1 VLGYYSIGAFAVL
14 GLFAT
19 LTFVPSIGLV
29 FILIGCFPFLALIL
43 PTSIN
48 LDMER
53 GLVSF
58 FSGVIVTTAQMLA
71 GASGPVL
78 DIFYV
83 KSQMSKQAILGTKAV
98 TQTLGHIL
106 KLIYYAI
113 IMTIGSDLIPVW
125 VIPAVVAAAILGNY
139 CASLLVTRMSDHQF
153 KKIGRYVIRFICVI
167 YIGKG
172 VAELI

>member
-1 VLGYYSIGAFAVL
+1 
-14 GLFAT
+14 
-19 LTFVPSIGLV
+19 
-29 FILIGCFPFLALIL
+29 
-43 PTSIN
+43 
-48 LDMER
+48 MER

-113 IMTIGSDLIPVW
+113 IMTIGSDLIPAW

-139 CASLLVTRMSDHQF
+139 CASLLVTRMSDQQF